1 MQELSSSLSMTG
13 LIATIISLLFA
24 AAAFYISHKSQT
36 PSPPK
41 AQPHATTPRHVP
53 TPAPQLFSPGIPKE
67 SSTSSAAQSMPLSG
81 SPVFRKLGA
90 QGLENPIADAKGEN
104 PDNRYLWK

>member
-41 AQPHATTPRHVP
+41 AQPQATPRHVP

-67 SSTSSAAQSMPLSG
+67 TNTSSAAQSMPLSG